1 MNTLRTCFLCLTL
14 FAAAS
19 CTQDPLD
26 PQTITDQG
34 REAMVGV
41 SLRAVPESN
50 GMPSSRAIT
59 DDIEEGTAP
68 DYEVTDF
75 WLLEYNDR
83 GLMIGSPRY
92 YVMSEFSDGMA
103 VPIILPPAGT
113 EYKCVVLANTHSE
126 GFSATLGN
134 ATTLEKLK
142 VLCKNIRT
150 QQDMYNAGTNDL
162 LMNCVVPV
170 TSATSALDC
179 QLYRNIAK
187 LTLRLTNKE
196 GSNVQINSVQLRN
209 VPDRQFYVDQL
220 YADASAPSPTAA
232 EAGFIDW
239 EVEDCQI
246 AAGEPMKTL
255 VFYLPRN
262 CRGEN
267 GSSLESQKNVDAPV
281 YATFLEIMAE
291 DATRHTPLRYRF
303 YLGQN
308 MTNDF
313 NIIPNR
319 HYVLPITISDK
330 GDASADNRV
339 EDMGEVELA
348 ESNSYLI
355 NPLKGDV
362 QTLYSV
368 PITRINKFWG
378 SSDGLLDLSDDNTLS
393 ATTEWVAEVIWQDQP
408 TRLINFCSKDGSVA
422 AGNTDYSGRGESFF
436 YFKPIDGAFGNVV
449 IGVRKK
455 TGGKDEY
462 LWSWHLWLTDYKPE
476 YTAAWQEGVYSYVVE
491 GGHVH
496 RYAGNSTGTNVW
508 DTKYLNKY
516 IMDRNLGASAASNS
530 DYAGSRGF
538 YYQFGRKD
546 PFPHS
551 STTLYDI
558 NGNPQTTFTASN
570 GDCIERIAGTA
581 YFYMGVKR
589 PYSFYYPGNND
600 WVRENPYSSTS
611 RLWDNP
617 TWHSDTDKS
626 FFDPCPPGWRL
637 PVNNTW
643 HSFATTIDGSSARPN
658 AKEYFES
665 ANAGFKSGWNF
676 YMGGPATG
684 ETSWYPASGYR
695 VVGSG
700 AMYSERYYGY
710 YWSASPYYTTSG
722 YYLSFYSTS
731 ASPQSSYQRG
741 SGFPVRCVQE

>member
-1 MNTLRTCFLCLTL
+1 
-14 FAAAS
+14 
-19 CTQDPLD
+19 
-26 PQTITDQG
+26 
-34 REAMVGV
+34 MVGV

-378 SSDGLLDLSDDNTLS
+378 SSDGLLDLSDDNTL
-393 ATTEWVAEVIWQDQP
+393 
-408 TRLINFCSKDGSVA
+408 
-422 AGNTDYSGRGESFF
+422 
-436 YFKPIDGAFGNVV
+436 
-449 IGVRKK
+449 
-455 TGGKDEY
+455 
-462 LWSWHLWLTDYKPE
+462 
-476 YTAAWQEGVYSYVVE
+476 
-491 GGHVH
+491 
-496 RYAGNSTGTNVW
+496 
-508 DTKYLNKY
+508 
-516 IMDRNLGASAASNS
+516 
-530 DYAGSRGF
+530 
-538 YYQFGRKD
+538 
-546 PFPHS
+546 
-551 STTLYDI
+551 
-558 NGNPQTTFTASN
+558 
-570 GDCIERIAGTA
+570 
-581 YFYMGVKR
+581 
-589 PYSFYYPGNND
+589 
-600 WVRENPYSSTS
+600 
-611 RLWDNP
+611 
-617 TWHSDTDKS
+617 
-626 FFDPCPPGWRL
+626 
-637 PVNNTW
+637 
-643 HSFATTIDGSSARPN
+643 
-658 AKEYFES
+658 
-665 ANAGFKSGWNF
+665 
-676 YMGGPATG
+676 
-684 ETSWYPASGYR
+684 
-695 VVGSG
+695 
-700 AMYSERYYGY
+700 
-710 YWSASPYYTTSG
+710 
-722 YYLSFYSTS
+722 
-731 ASPQSSYQRG
+731 
-741 SGFPVRCVQE
+741 

>member
-1 MNTLRTCFLCLTL
+1 MKTLRTCFLCLTL
-14 FAAAS
+14 LAAAS
-19 CTQDPLD
+19 CTQGPLD
-26 PQTITDQG
+26 PQTTTDQG
-34 REAMVGV
+34 RETLVGV
-41 SLRAVPESN
+41 SLRAVPQSA

-59 DDIEEGTAP
+59 DDIDEGTGAA
-68 DYEVTDF
+68 YKVTDF

-92 YVMSEFSDGMA
+92 YVTSEFSDGMS

-134 ATTLEKLK
+134 ATTLERLK

-162 LMNCVVPV
+162 LMNCIVPV
-170 TSATSALDC
+170 TSATSTLDC

-196 GSNVQINSVQLRN
+196 GSDVQINSVQLRS

-220 YADASAPSPTAA
+220 YADAPAPSPTAA
-232 EAGFIDW
+232 EADFIDW
-239 EVEDCQI
+239 EVEECVV
-246 AAGEPMKTL
+246 AAGDAVKEL
-255 VFYLPRN
+255 VYYLPRN
-262 CRGEN
+262 CRGKN
-267 GSSLESQKNVDAPV
+267 GSSLESQKNVDAPT

-319 HYVLPITISDK
+319 HYVLPIVINDK
-330 GDASADNRV
+330 GDASTDNRV

-355 NPLKGDV
+355 NPLDGDA
-362 QTLYSV
+362 QTLYAV

-378 SSDGLLDLSDDNTLS
+378 SSDGQLDTSDDNTIS
-393 ATTEWVAEVIWQDQP
+393 GVTEWVAEVIWQDQP
-408 TRLINFCSKDGSVA
+408 TRLINFCSQNGVVTE
-422 AGNTDYSGRGESFF
+422 GNVNYEGRGESFF
-436 YFKPIDGAFGNVV
+436 YFRPVKRASGNVL

-455 TGGKDEY
+455 TSSKGEY
-462 LWSWHLWLTDYKPE
+462 LWSWHLWITDYNPA
-476 YTAAWQEGVYSYVVE
+476 YTTAWKEGVYAYPVE
-491 GGHVH
+491 GGEVH
-496 RYAGNSTGTNVW
+496 RYAGNSAGTNIW
-508 DTKYLNKY
+508 DTRYRNKY
-516 IMDRNLGASAASNS
+516 IMDRNLGALTASASTNASS
-530 DYAGSRGF
+530 YGF

-546 PFPHS
+546 PFPHP

-558 NGNPQTTFTASN
+558 EDNPQTTFTPSSE
-570 GDCIERIAGTA
+570 DCIERNTSRT

-589 PYSFYYPGNND
+589 PYCFYGAGGND
-600 WVRENPYSSTS
+600 WLRDNPYSSTS

-617 TWHSDTDKS
+617 VWHADSNKS
-626 FFDPCPPGWRL
+626 LFDPCPPGWKL
-637 PVNNTW
+637 PEEGTWASLSHNNASW
-643 HSFATTIDGSSARPN
+643 QNGYIFNIHSSGGTRATA
-658 AKEYFES
+658 
-665 ANAGFKSGWNF
+665 
-676 YMGGPATG
+676 
-684 ETSWYPASGYR
+684 WYPASGFR
-695 VVGSG
+695 NAVLTREGH
-700 AMYSERYYGY
+700 
-710 YWSASPYYTTSG
+710 SG
-722 YYLSFYSTS
+722 YFWTATAYSNNTTEGIFLYFH
-731 ASPQSSYQRG
+731 AGYVLPANHTPRCYG
-741 SGFPVRCVQE
+741 SQVRCVQE

>member
-220 YADASAPSPTAA
+220 YADAPAPSPTAA

-246 AAGEPMKTL
+246 AAGEPMKEL
-255 VFYLPRN
+255 IYYLPRN
-262 CRGEN
+262 RRGEN
-267 GSSLESQKNVDAPV
+267 GSSLESQKNVDAPA

-378 SSDGLLDLSDDNTLS
+378 SSDGLLDLTDDNTLS

-408 TRLINFCSKDGSVA
+408 MRLINFCSKDGSVA
-422 AGNTDYSGRGESFF
+422 DGNTDYSSTGESFF

-462 LWSWHLWLTDYKPE
+462 LWSWHLWITDYKPE
-476 YTAAWQEGVYSYVVE
+476 YTTAWQEGVYAYPVE

-508 DTKYLNKY
+508 DTEYANKY
-516 IMDRNLGASAASNS
+516 IMDRNLGASAANNS
-530 DYAGSRGF
+530 DYAGSCGF

-558 NGNPQTTFTASN
+558 EGNPQTTFTASN
-570 GDCIERIAGTA
+570 NDCIERSAGTA

-589 PYSFYYPGNND
+589 PYSFYYSGSSD
-600 WVRENPYSSTS
+600 WVRENPYISPIIQ
-611 RLWDNP
+611 WNNP
-617 TWHSDTDKS
+617 TWYTSDSGKS
-626 FFDPCPPGWRL
+626 LFDPCPPGWRL
-637 PVNNTW
+637 PVNGTW
-643 HSFATTIDGSSARPN
+643 DLFSQDNAVDVDGNGTVNSSDFTA
-658 AKEYFES
+658 
-665 ANAGFKSGWNF
+665 ANGWYF
-676 YMGGPATG
+676 YMKPNGIAGDKAAY
-684 ETSWYPASGYR
+684 YPTSGYR
-695 VVGSG
+695 SIASG
-700 AMYSERYYGY
+700 AIYNERSNGY
-710 YWSASPYYTTSG
+710 YWSASSFGASHG
-722 YYLSFYSTS
+722 YSLVFSSDFATLQYFSF
-731 ASPQSSYQRG
+731 RG
-741 SGFPVRCVQE
+741 SGYPVRCVQE